1 MWRAGGRAG
10 TMFAMRDGSTPYDPK
25 DPYWVFKEAAAF
37 EREFHQKVELPMLAA
52 MAESVD
58 RMWQEAIDRTAGRE

>member
-1 MWRAGGRAG
+1 MLRGWPHAGR
-10 TMFAMRDGSTPYDPK
+10 MFAMRDGSTPYDPE
-25 DPYWVFKEAAAF
+25 DPHWVFKEAAAF

-58 RMWQEAIDRTAGRE
+58 RMWKEAIDRTACRE